1 MSKDCGVKKGTR
13 KGENGKADHNSEDTV
28 LQIYEDLMKRRVLWK
43 RCLRMYEKLI
53 DAVKQ
58 WAEENRKIE
67 SVIIVGSYAR
77 GTNTDTSDLDLVILT
92 PCRDEMV
99 ENQEFTELF
108 GKITKRQTEYYGA
121 CTSVRVWYQSG
132 MEVEFG
138 LVKPSWID
146 VPLDPGT
153 YQVLSDGYKVVLDKK
168 SYFLNLKL

>member
-1 MSKDCGVKKGTR
+1 
-13 KGENGKADHNSEDTV
+13 
-28 LQIYEDLMKRRVLWK
+28 
-43 RCLRMYEKLI
+43 MYEKFI
-53 DAVKQ
+53 DTVKQ
-58 WAEENRKIE
+58 WAEENGKID

-92 PCRDEMV
+92 PCGDEMV

-108 GKITKRQTEYYGA
+108 GKMKKRQTEYYGA
-121 CTSVRVWYQSG
+121 CTSARVWYQSG

-146 VPLDPGT
+146 VPLDRGT

>member
-1 MSKDCGVKKGTR
+1 
-13 KGENGKADHNSEDTV
+13 
-28 LQIYEDLMKRRVLWK
+28 
-43 RCLRMYEKLI
+43 
-53 DAVKQ
+53 
-58 WAEENRKIE
+58 
-67 SVIIVGSYAR
+67 
-77 GTNTDTSDLDLVILT
+77 
-92 PCRDEMV
+92 MV

-108 GKITKRQTEYYGA
+108 GKMKKRQTEYYGA

-146 VPLDPGT
+146 VPLDRGT